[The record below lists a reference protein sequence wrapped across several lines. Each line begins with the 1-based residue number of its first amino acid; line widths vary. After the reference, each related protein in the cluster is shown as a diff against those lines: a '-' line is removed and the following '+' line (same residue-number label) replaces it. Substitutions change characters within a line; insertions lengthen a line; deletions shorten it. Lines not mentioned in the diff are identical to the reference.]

1 VNKHII
7 ELVELSKT
15 DKDIDSYQPQI
26 DGADRKVSRATKR
39 LEDAKNEL
47 TKLENL
53 ISANEEKIIAYDEQ
67 LKLFKEQLVNNSK
80 KTKVISTEKEMQ
92 ALSIEEDIAKEKM
105 TTANEEINRLELINS
120 KKIEELEVLKKNVDT
135 FKKDLDKVNVDV
147 SKIKEEIDKSKI
159 VLFNKREKTIR
170 EIDQKVLSFYEK
182 IRIWAGNTAVV
193 PVRKQACYGCY
204 MKINEKT
211 YSDVIK
217 GEEIITCPHC
227 GRILHIERENV
238 EEV

>member
-1 VNKHII
+1 M

-26 DGADRKVSRATKR
+26 DGADRKVLRATKR
-39 LEDAKNEL
+39 LEDANDEL
-47 TKLENL
+47 TKLNKL
-53 ISANEEKIIAYDEQ
+53 ILANEGKIFSYDEQ
-67 LKLFKEQLVNNSK
+67 LKLLKEQLINNSK
-80 KTKVISTEKEMQ
+80 KTKVINTEKEMK
-92 ALSIEEDIAKEKM
+92 ALAVEEDIAKEKM
-105 TTANEEINRLELINS
+105 TTANEEIDRLQLINS
-120 KKIEELEVLKKNVDT
+120 RKTEELEVVKENFDNLTKELV
-135 FKKDLDKVNVDV
+135 KVNDDV
-147 SKIKEEIDKSKI
+147 SKIKKDIDKSKV

-217 GEEIITCPHC
+217 GDEITTCPHC
-227 GRILHIERENV
+227 GRILHIEREDI
-238 EEV
+238 EEA

>member
-1 VNKHII
+1 VNKHIV

-39 LEDAKNEL
+39 LEDAQ
-47 TKLENL
+47 
-53 ISANEEKIIAYDEQ
+53 EEFDKVTKIITDNEHKVFSYDEQ
-67 LKLFKEQLVNNSK
+67 LKILQEQLINNAK
-80 KTKVISTEKEMQ
+80 KSRTISTEKEMK
-92 ALSIEEDIAKEKM
+92 ALAVEEDIAKEKM
-105 TTANEEINRLELINS
+105 TFANEEIERLQLINS
-120 KKIEELEVLKKNVDT
+120 RKSEELEVIKENLEQFTSELNNVTADSNKVKKEIE
-135 FKKDLDKVNVDV
+135 KSKVN
-147 SKIKEEIDKSKI
+147 
-159 VLFNKREKTIR
+159 LFTKREKTIR

-204 MKINEKT
+204 MKINDKT

-217 GEEIITCPHC
+217 GDEITTCPHC
-227 GRILHIERENV
+227 GRILHIEREDT
-238 EEV
+238 EA

>member
-1 VNKHII
+1 M

-26 DGADRKVSRATKR
+26 DGADRKVLRATKR
-39 LEDAKNEL
+39 LEDANNEL
-47 TKLENL
+47 TTLNKLIL
-53 ISANEEKIIAYDEQ
+53 VNEDQIFSYDEQ
-67 LKLFKEQLVNNSK
+67 LKLLKEQLINNSK
-80 KTKVISTEKEMQ
+80 KTKVINTEKEMK
-92 ALSIEEDIAKEKM
+92 ALAIEEDIAKEKM
-105 TTANEEINRLELINS
+105 TTANEEIDRLQLINS
-120 KKIEELEVLKKNVDT
+120 RKTEELEVVKEDVDNLT
-135 FKKDLDKVNVDV
+135 KELVKVNDDV
-147 SKIKEEIDKSKI
+147 SKIKKDIDSSKV

-170 EIDQKVLSFYEK
+170 EIDQKILSFYEK

-217 GEEIITCPHC
+217 GDEITTCPHC
-227 GRILHIERENV
+227 GRILHIEREDI
-238 EEV
+238 EEA